1 MGGDT
6 ECREKTATS
15 HLKQSPGWDQGGQL
29 NPLPLFTQREVL
41 AKITLCNLRLR
52 PGTDKLGL
60 RVEAGVRG
68 WGEKGAPKGS
78 GKSREGTLNSKR
90 GGETIYLIPL
100 CARQILLPG
109 SSSF

>member
-68 WGEKGAPKGS
+68 VGGEGSSKG
-78 GKSREGTLNSKR
+78 EWEVKR
-90 GGETIYLIPL
+90 GD
-100 CARQILLPG
+100 
-109 SSSF
+109 FK

>member
-60 RVEAGVRG
+60 RVEGGVRE
-68 WGEKGAPKGS
+68 GEGS
-78 GKSREGTLNSKR
+78 SKWEWEVKR
-90 GGETIYLIPL
+90 GD
-100 CARQILLPG
+100 
-109 SSSF
+109 FK